1 MKTMTKTFIV
11 ICLAGTL
18 LALPARAEEVPDV
31 VKILFGTWKNQM
43 QAEPTYESI
52 ATGADGTITITK
64 LAMEKT
70 AAGPAPGMKMTV
82 DEISLKEVSDEGQG
96 LYEIGG
102 ASFTGTKIEV
112 SGPDGMAF
120 SAAMPEAEIEN
131 WYLMSPGEN
140 PTPESTLRSSLN
152 IAKKMSSGKITI
164 EAMGQTVTADGYEST
179 WEGDPVTGAGSFT
192 TKLGNVVI
200 DESTMNL
207 ADPTGTLKQLGY
219 SGLAFDAMG
228 DGDLKIADGKLGLD
242 FNFTYAA
249 KDMATF
255 KVSIG
260 AADVPVKAYAE
271 MQKARAAGSPP
282 DFMAMLPELQN
293 VSFSG
298 FTLRFEDNS
307 ITKKVMPLI
316 AAMQGMDEAAM
327 VANAGAMVQMSM
339 MQLNNQAFT
348 DQVVGAINGF
358 LKDPKSLTITLKP
371 ATPVKVMDLM
381 TMNPANPG
389 EAIEKLGV
397 SVTAND

>member
-11 ICLAGTL
+11 ICLAGTS

-31 VKILFGTWKNQM
+31 VKILFDNWKNQT
-43 QAEPTYESI
+43 QVEPTYESI
-52 ATGADGTITITK
+52 ATDAQGTITITK

-70 AAGPAPGMKMTV
+70 AAGPTPGMKMTV
-82 DEISLKEVSDEGQG
+82 DEISFEKVSDEGQG
-96 LYEIGG
+96 LYQIGG
-102 ASFTGTKIEV
+102 ASFTGMNIEV

-120 SAAMPEAEIEN
+120 SAAMPKAEIED
-131 WYLMSPGEN
+131 WYIMSPGES

-164 EAMGQTVTADGYEST
+164 AAMGQTVTADGYEST

-192 TKLGNVVI
+192 AKLGNVVI
-200 DESTMNL
+200 PESTMSL

-219 SGLAFDAMG
+219 SGFAFDAMG

-242 FNFTYAA
+242 LNFTYAA

-271 MQKARAAGSPP
+271 LQKAQAAGSPP
-282 DFMAMLPELQN
+282 DFMALLPELQN

-298 FTLRFEDNS
+298 FTFRFEDNS

-327 VANAGAMVQMSM
+327 VANAGAMVQMGM

-358 LKDPKSLTITLKP
+358 LKDPRSLTITLKP
-371 ATPVKVMDLM
+371 ATPVKVIDLM
-381 TMNPANPG
+381 TLNPANPG